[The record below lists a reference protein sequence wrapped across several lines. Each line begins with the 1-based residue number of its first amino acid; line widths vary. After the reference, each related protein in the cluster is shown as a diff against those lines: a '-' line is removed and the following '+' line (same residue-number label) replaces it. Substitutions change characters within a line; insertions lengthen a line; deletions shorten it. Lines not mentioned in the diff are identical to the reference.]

1 MAHRALPAAVAGL
14 GVFLALGAGLA
25 VVVGAPVPAAVF
37 GAAATLHLIVAA
49 GLARDSAT
57 AAALGGLLGLLELA
71 LVGFGVWFIAG
82 IELGL
87 GHVDFGAQWFAPLNG
102 YATVVVAAVITT
114 VDVALVRRAILAIR
128 GTAAVAVAI

>member
-25 VVVGAPVPAAVF
+25 VVAGAPVPAAVF
-37 GAAATLHLIVAA
+37 GAAAVLHLIVTA
-49 GLARDSAT
+49 GLARGSV
-57 AAALGGLLGLLELA
+57 AAAVLGGLLGLLELA

-102 YATVVVAAVITT
+102 YATIAAAAVITI
-114 VDVALVRRAILAIR
+114 VDLALVRRAILAIR
-128 GTAAVAVAI
+128 ATAAVAVAM

>member
-25 VVVGAPVPAAVF
+25 VVAGAPVPAAVF
-37 GAAATLHLIVAA
+37 GAAAVAHLTVAV
-49 GLARDSAT
+49 GLARGSV
-57 AAALGGLLGLLELA
+57 AAAAAGGLLGLLELA

-87 GHVDFGAQWFAPLNG
+87 GRVDFGAQWFAPLNG
-102 YATVVVAAVITT
+102 YATVVVAAIIGA
-114 VDVALVRRAILAIR
+114 VDIALVRRAILAIR